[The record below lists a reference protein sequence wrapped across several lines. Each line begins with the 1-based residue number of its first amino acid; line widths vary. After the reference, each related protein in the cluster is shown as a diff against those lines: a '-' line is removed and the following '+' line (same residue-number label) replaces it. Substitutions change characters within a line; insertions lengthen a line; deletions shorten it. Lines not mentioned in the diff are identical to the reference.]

1 MYRLREMDLDDKVC
15 EQVDLSLLKTVYPA
29 EVIERCVGQ
38 SERWSS
44 KARRVR
50 QSTMLALVM
59 CVIGMALWS
68 RLSQRLV
75 WDKLVGKL
83 SALHPGEPKS
93 QVSASALSGRRQ
105 ELGSQGLQALLAE
118 RCQVLAQ
125 PQTMPS
131 AFYGRYRL
139 MAIDG
144 TVFNTAD
151 TAANSAAFGRS
162 SNQYGPGAYPQVRC
176 VLLAACGSHAVVE
189 LEIGRY
195 DDAARAWGAPRR
207 GRDRPG
213 YVGVGGRRDHLG
225 WVF

>member
-83 SALHPGEPKS
+83 SLLHPGEPQS
-93 QVSASALSGRRQ
+93 QLNASALSGRRQ
-105 ELGSQGLQALLAE
+105 QLGSQGLQGLLHAC
-118 RCQVLAQ
+118 CQVLAQ
-125 PQTMPS
+125 PQQMRSRLLWALS
-131 AFYGRYRL
+131 AHG
-139 MAIDG
+139 D
-144 TVFNTAD
+144 
-151 TAANSAAFGRS
+151 
-162 SNQYGPGAYPQVRC
+162 
-176 VLLAACGSHAVVE
+176 
-189 LEIGRY
+189 
-195 DDAARAWGAPRR
+195 
-207 GRDRPG
+207 
-213 YVGVGGRRDHLG
+213 RRDGL
-225 WVF
+225 